1 MIFTVLR
8 RIVSLLFVTL
18 FIPST
23 IVLAQDASIPTQG
36 DVAKALGF
44 SDSEIDQIK
53 GGKIVS
59 KDLAEGSDKELAGV
73 VAAFFP
79 QPLADL
85 DEKALDGKFLE
96 SDPKMQ
102 VRVWQPQ
109 DSADK
114 QFAEFS
120 LGANEGEEIRHFLK
134 ASKGGQLN
142 LSAAEI
148 ERFRKLNDASAV
160 NVELQAMLKARY
172 EAYRRDGLKG
182 IAPYARGW
190 NQTVS
195 PGEELAQAINEALPG
210 EHLPD
215 YRKALLNYPGD
226 PLPEMEQRFYLYK
239 QQVEDRPTFI
249 LAYRTSARSTKT
261 AVLTEEEYYVSHS
274 YNCNFVIAAG
284 FTVQGGTLVF
294 YMNRTFTD
302 QVAGL
307 ASGLKHG
314 IGRSQMLSNVA
325 AMLEGIR
332 EQSSK

>member
-1 MIFTVLR
+1 MTLTIVR
-8 RIVSLLFVTL
+8 RIVSPLLVTL
-18 FIPST
+18 ILLPR
-23 IVLAQDASIPTQG
+23 VAAAQDASIPTQSN
-36 DVAKALGF
+36 VAKALGF
-44 SDSEIDQIK
+44 SDSEIGQIES
-53 GGKIVS
+53 GKIVH

-73 VAAFFP
+73 VAAFFT

-96 SDPKMQ
+96 ADPKMQ
-102 VRVWQPQ
+102 VRVWEP
-109 DSADK
+109 DESAGK
-114 QFAEFS
+114 QFTDFS
-120 LGANEGEEIRHFLK
+120 LGPNEGEEARRFMG

-148 ERFRKLNDASAV
+148 EQFRKLNDAGAV
-160 NVELQAMLKARY
+160 NAELQAMLKARY
-172 EAYRRDGLKG
+172 EAYRREGLKG
-182 IAPYARGW
+182 IVPYARGG
-190 NQTVS
+190 NKTVS

-210 EHLPD
+210 DRLPD

-226 PLPEMEQRFYLYK
+226 GLPEMKQRFFLYK
-239 QQVEDRPTFI
+239 QTVEDRPTFT
-249 LAYRTSARSTKT
+249 LAHRTSARSANT
-261 AVLTEEEYYVSHS
+261 AVLTEEEYYVTHS

-302 QVAGL
+302 QVAGFG
-307 ASGLKHG
+307 SGMKHG

>member
-1 MIFTVLR
+1 MIFQVSR
-8 RIVSLLFVTL
+8 RIVSFLLVTVIL
-18 FIPST
+18 LPT
-23 IVLAQDASIPTQG
+23 IAVAQDASIPSRAN
-36 DVAKALGF
+36 VAKALGF
-44 SDSEIDQIK
+44 SDSEIEQIK

-59 KDLAEGSDKELAGV
+59 KDLKEGSDKELAGV
-73 VAAFFP
+73 VAAFFTR
-79 QPLADL
+79 PLADL
-85 DEKALDGKFLE
+85 AEKTLYGKFLE
-96 SDPKMQ
+96 SEPNMQ
-102 VRVWQPQ
+102 VRVWRPE

-114 QFAEFS
+114 QFTDFS
-120 LGANEGEEIRHFLK
+120 LGANEGEEARRFLG

-148 ERFRKLNDASAV
+148 EQFRKLNGAGAV
-160 NVELQAMLKARY
+160 NAELQAMLKARY

-190 NQTVS
+190 KQTVS

-215 YRKALLNYPGD
+215 YRKALLNYPSD
-226 PLPEMEQRFYLYK
+226 PPPEMEQRFYLYK
-239 QQVEDRPTFI
+239 QQVENRPTFI
-249 LAYRTSARSTKT
+249 LAHRASARSTNT

-284 FTVQGGTLVF
+284 FAVQGGTLVF

-302 QVAGL
+302 HVAGL

-314 IGRSQMLSNVA
+314 IGRSQMLSNVV
-325 AMLEGIR
+325 LR
-332 EQSSK
+332 